1 MNVLFKRALACV
13 MTVSV
18 LAAAPAAFADFS
30 DMPAAAEE
38 KTALENAVNNGLLTG
53 YDTGEI
59 KPYDPITRAQM
70 AAIIVRAMGAEATA
84 DISKFSDVK
93 PEHWYYDAMSK
104 AVAMEAFQG
113 DGRNL
118 NPEINI
124 TYQEA
129 FAVVARVFELMSE
142 RDLDK
147 YRLSAKLI
155 DKLPEYTTDALD
167 SYTDKDKI
175 AQWAIPTTRAV
186 VENGYWTGK
195 NSQLRPTEYITR
207 VDFATLMNNI
217 VTTYI
222 DEPGEYR
229 DLPTGNVM
237 IRSSNVTIGGLS
249 GSNIDVFTGDSV
261 KENVVLDDVKIK
273 RLIMRGGKVLVKEPG
288 EYQLIRMIGHNC
300 LVDYS
305 ERPKVSIQISAKY
318 PADSKVNIGI
328 KEID

>member
-1 MNVLFKRALACV
+1 MNVLLRKASAFV
-13 MTVSV
+13 MAVSV
-18 LAAAPAAFADFS
+18 LAAAPAVFADFS

-38 KTALENAVNNGLLTG
+38 RTALENAVNNGLLTG
-53 YDTGEI
+53 YETGEI

-70 AAIIVRAMGAEATA
+70 AAIIVRAMGAEAKA
-84 DISKFSDVK
+84 DISAFADVK
-93 PEHWYYDAMSK
+93 PEQWYYDAMSK
-104 AVAMEAFQG
+104 AVAMEAFRG
-113 DGRNL
+113 DGKNL
-118 NPEINI
+118 NPEVNI

-155 DKLPEYTTDALD
+155 TELPQYSTDVLD
-167 SYTDKDKI
+167 SFSDKSDI
-175 AQWAIPTTRAV
+175 AEWAIPTTRAI

-195 NSQLRPTEYITR
+195 DSQLRPTEYITR
-207 VDFATLMNNI
+207 MDFAMLMNNI

-229 DLPTGNVM
+229 DLPAGNVM
-237 IRSSNVTIGGLS
+237 IRSGNVTIGGLS
-249 GSNIDVFTGDSV
+249 GENIDVFTGDNV

-273 RLIMRGGKVLVKEPG
+273 RLIMRGGNVLVKQPG

-300 LVDYS
+300 LLDYS

-318 PADSKVNIGI
+318 SDSRVNLGI
-328 KEID
+328 KEIK